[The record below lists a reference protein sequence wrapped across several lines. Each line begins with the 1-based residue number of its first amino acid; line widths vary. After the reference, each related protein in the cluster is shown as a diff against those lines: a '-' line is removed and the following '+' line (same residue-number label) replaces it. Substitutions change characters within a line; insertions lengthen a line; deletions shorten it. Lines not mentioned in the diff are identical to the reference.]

1 MLAGWTMQPHRWT
14 PPPAPERA
22 RAKRSTPPLPP
33 VTRIELPGEGPEDVV
48 RTPDGK
54 VIAGLANGAIVSVD
68 PVDGSVRE
76 LANTGGRPLGLHA
89 DADGSLL
96 ICDFARGL
104 LRLDPDGTLEV
115 LVDEVD
121 GERLAFASNVVRDLD
136 GTIYFSASSARYPL
150 DQWMGDLL
158 EHSGTGRLFRRD
170 LSGKVETL
178 LGGLQFANGVVLA
191 HDRSCV
197 LVAETGAYRVTR
209 YWLTGPRAGTHD
221 RLIEN
226 LPGFPDNMALGSDG
240 LVWITLPAPRDA
252 LLDRL
257 LPRPGALRRVV
268 WSLPAWARP
277 KPPRTVWVLAVDFD
291 GTVVHDLQT
300 EGTEY
305 SMVTGM
311 VEHEGMLY
319 LGSLTESAIA
329 TTRVPR

>member
-1 MLAGWTMQPHRWT
+1 MFAGSTMQPHRWT
-14 PPPAPERA
+14 PPSASERA
-22 RAKRSTPPLPP
+22 RGKRSTPPLPP
-33 VTRIELPGEGPEDVV
+33 VTRIELPAAAPEDVV

-54 VIAGLANGAIVSVD
+54 VIAGLENGAIVSID
-68 PVDGSVRE
+68 PTDGSVRE
-76 LANTGGRPLGLHA
+76 VANTGGRPLGLHA

-104 LRLDPDGTLEV
+104 LRMDPDGALEV
-115 LVDEVD
+115 LVDEID
-121 GERLAFASNVVRDLD
+121 GERLAFASNVVRDAD
-136 GTIYFSASSARYPL
+136 GAIYFSASSRRYPL

-170 LSGKVETL
+170 PSGKVETL
-178 LGGLQFANGVVLA
+178 IEGLQFANGVVLA
-191 HDRSCV
+191 PDRSCV

-240 LVWITLPAPRDA
+240 LVWITLPAPRDP

-257 LPRPGALRRVV
+257 LPLPGVLRRVV
-268 WSLPAWARP
+268 WSLPAWAHP
-277 KPPRTVWVLAVDFD
+277 KPPRTVWVQAVDFD

-300 EGTEY
+300 EGADF
-305 SMVTGM
+305 SMVTG
-311 VEHEGMLY
+311 VAEHDGTLY
-319 LGSLTESAIA
+319 LGSLTEAAIA
-329 TTRVPR
+329 VSHVPS